1 MTVRVRVR
9 AFATLRDRLG
19 AAETTLDCENGA
31 SVRDALEA
39 LEAANDDLSG
49 ELLVD
54 GEIPTTVTVLYDG
67 RRVPSDDP
75 DSVAVADGGELV
87 LAPPVTGG

>member
-1 MTVRVRVR
+1 VQVRVR

-19 AAETTLDCENGA
+19 DAETTLNCEEGT

-39 LEAANDDLSG
+39 LEDSHDGLRG

-54 GEIPTTVTVLYDG
+54 GTVPTTVTVLYDG
-67 RRVPSDDP
+67 TRVPNDDP
-75 DSVAVADGGELV
+75 DSVALAAGGELV